1 MDIKSPSCLR
11 HFIEDTPTQKSLWQR
26 AETPM
31 PQLQHLFTRCCE
43 MREGDLHP
51 GLMPDHYIPPHV
63 LLGRAC
69 LWPSCDHKERW
80 GLGWDV
86 YQAFQLPA
94 WSFRAWIQTDPD
106 SGCRGETSWRAQ
118 KWALLN
124 VVWWGGVVVDLT
136 TCPSAH
142 RLSGWQPGMS
152 AVLHCPCPC
161 SLREVWNRQLWS
173 DSSFQKC
180 RWERRRKKAIRRAE
194 MSSQIPIFPSART
207 SKAKIFTVE
216 EIYCACVRPLKS
228 STASSPL

>member
-1 MDIKSPSCLR
+1 MSQTFHWRHSNTEVTLAACWNTHAPASAPFHQVLWNERRGSSSRTHARPLHPTSCL
-11 HFIEDTPTQKSLWQR
+11 TWKGLSLAILWSQR
-26 AETPM
+26 KVRIGM
-31 PQLQHLFTRCCE
+31 RC
-43 MREGDLHP
+43 LP
-51 GLMPDHYIPPHV
+51 GFSVTCM
-63 LLGRAC
+63 
-69 LWPSCDHKERW
+69 K
-80 GLGWDV
+80 
-86 YQAFQLPA
+86 FQ
-94 WSFRAWIQTDPD
+94 SMDPD
-106 SGCRGETSWRAQ
+106 WSRQWLQRGDILEAQ

-180 RWERRRKKAIRRAE
+180 WWERRRKKAIRRAE
-194 MSSQIPIFPSART
+194 MSSQIPIFPSAIT